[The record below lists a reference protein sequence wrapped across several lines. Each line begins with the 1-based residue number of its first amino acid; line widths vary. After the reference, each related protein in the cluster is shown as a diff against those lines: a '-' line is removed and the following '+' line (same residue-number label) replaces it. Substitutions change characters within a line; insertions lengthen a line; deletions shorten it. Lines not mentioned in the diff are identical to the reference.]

1 MGRSGTSV
9 ITQWINK
16 CGLSVGEELLGSAIG
31 NVEGHFEDMDFLLIH
46 EEILISNKLSW
57 MGLKGGGCLTISA
70 EQKEKIQ
77 KIIERKDNLYT
88 QWGWKDP
95 RTCLFLPLYKE
106 LLPQSKYLIIVRDH
120 TAVTDSLLRRDF
132 AYIEKE
138 HRSKNSKVSN
148 FVWTLLNKRKE
159 KNSYY
164 ALNAE
169 KYLKTC
175 IDYNQE
181 IIKAMKLLSL
191 ADYIVVNYQYLK
203 TNNKKVFDRLTGSWK
218 FDLTYLD
225 FNSIYKENLLHEN
238 NNVAFFIRD
247 KSLLRKAEELE
258 IIISSHIKI

>member
-9 ITQWINK
+9 ITQWVNK

-31 NVEGHFEDMDFLLIH
+31 NVEGHFEDMDFLLLH
-46 EEILISNKLSW
+46 EEILISNNLSW
-57 MGLKGGGCLTISA
+57 MGLSGGGSLIIST
-70 EQKEKIQ
+70 EQKEKL
-77 KIIERKDNLYT
+77 KEIIERKNKLHL

-138 HRSKNSKVSN
+138 HLAKNTKTSN
-148 FVWTLLNKRKE
+148 FIWTLFNRKKERNK
-159 KNSYY
+159 YY

-175 IDYNQE
+175 IDFNQE
-181 IIKAMKLLSL
+181 IIKAMKLLSP
-191 ADYIVVNYQYLK
+191 ADYVVVNYHYLK
-203 TNNKKVFDRLTGSWK
+203 TNNKKVFDKLTESWK
-218 FDLTYLD
+218 FNLTYVD
-225 FNSIYKENLLHEN
+225 FNSIYKEDLLHEKN
-238 NNVAFFIRD
+238 NIGFFIKD
-247 KSLLRKAEELE
+247 KSLLQKAEELE
-258 IIISSHIKI
+258 KIIRSHINR